1 MYYLDTRQPSR
12 LWMLNLHDRPR
23 ARTDSPS
30 RGPAA
35 AAAAEEEEEEEE
47 AFSKLQAQR
56 PPPEARV
63 EGHVC

>member
-12 LWMLNLHDRPR
+12 LWMLNLHGRPR
-23 ARTDSPS
+23 ACTASPS
-30 RGPAA
+30 RGLA